1 MCDHYCI
8 IWLSMLGDD
17 KGSRAATKRKSVIVF
32 WYLVGF

>member
-1 MCDHYCI
+1 MYDHCCI

-17 KGSRAATKRKSVIVF
+17 KGLRAAVEGKNLLVF